1 MEPDNVID
9 LMTASVEHTD
19 RLDAKIQTSTSY
31 NKHATSLTPIKQY
44 TFYNMSNRVIG
55 ECFIFGFV
63 FKTNPM
69 QEIEKN
75 FTQMMEDVTIM
86 MVLVKVTSNSRVP
99 MTKKM

>member
-1 MEPDNVID
+1 
-9 LMTASVEHTD
+9 MTASVEHTD

-63 FKTNPM
+63 FKTNPNAGDR
-69 QEIEKN
+69 EKFYSDDGSCN
-75 FTQMMEDVTIM
+75 HNDG
-86 MVLVKVTSNSRVP
+86 SNRRHTCTGLDS
-99 MTKKM
+99 